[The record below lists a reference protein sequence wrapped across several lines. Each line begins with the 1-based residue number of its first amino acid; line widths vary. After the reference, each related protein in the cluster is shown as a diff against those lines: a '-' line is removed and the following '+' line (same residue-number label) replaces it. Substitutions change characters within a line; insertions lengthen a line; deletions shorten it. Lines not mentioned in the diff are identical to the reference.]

1 MDAIE
6 AVDFAARG
14 KVVTTVDNVLPLE
27 ALPQVYEDMAAHKVI
42 GRVVLNL
49 YVFASS
55 LLSPRRREC
64 ADDTSRFRWDR
75 PQQHA

>member
-27 ALPQVYEDMAAHKVI
+27 ALPQIYEDMTAHKVI

-55 LLSPRRREC
+55 LLSRRREC
-64 ADDTSRFRWDR
+64 ADDTPRFRWDR
-75 PQQHA
+75 SQQHA